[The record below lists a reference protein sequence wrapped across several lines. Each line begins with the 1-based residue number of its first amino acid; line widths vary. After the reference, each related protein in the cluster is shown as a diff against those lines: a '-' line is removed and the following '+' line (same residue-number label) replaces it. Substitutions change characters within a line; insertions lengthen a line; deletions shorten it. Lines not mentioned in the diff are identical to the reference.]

1 MHLSN
6 TMAGDKKP
14 DVVTVKDPLW
24 DKAVHEIVRKLPE
37 EQVAW
42 LLQEENQKPF
52 SMSQLV
58 ELVTKTH
65 SANSNRILHRFFSK
79 IDPILSHLSSFQASV
94 NIVVQDNLMITG
106 TIWAAFHMLIQV
118 SRVTRAEN

>member
-1 MHLSN
+1 MHLSS
-6 TMAGDKKP
+6 TMAEDKKP
-14 DVVTVKDPLW
+14 DVVTVEDPLW

-42 LLQEENQKPF
+42 LLQEENQNPF

-58 ELVTKTH
+58 ELVVKTH
-65 SANSNRILHRFFSK
+65 SANSNR
-79 IDPILSHLSSFQASV
+79 
-94 NIVVQDNLMITG
+94 IVVQDNLMITG
-106 TIWAAFHMLIQV
+106 TIWAAFHMLIEV